1 MYMMYT
7 PLAQA
12 PSEDTYSI
20 NTDEQPESPVP
31 TPTLPGGSPP
41 LAQPSLPHTTP
52 PPLPQRFPIPQTGP
66 MVAPVPRSPSPP
78 SGSPGPSSPPQGQSA
93 PPLPQPVTP
102 SVGPLRVALVLRPP
116 AEEPSPQ
123 PSASGREQA
132 SQSPSSQ
139 ADSRQPGEAPPA
151 WYPGGGQ
158 APQSAQPSGTTLRGG
173 VQEKHGADPP
183 SYAPPVFVPPQGVSK
198 NVNRTP
204 PPTAPVGATFG
215 HGDYDGHGFD
225 IEIPDD
231 VPLNK
236 YKEGDLAAAGPQDRY
251 CTRFG
256 GYFEQK
262 WTPPSPGIPGS
273 PGVFRVTKLYVENNP
288 NPIAVNVRVSLL
300 KQ

>member
-236 YKEGDLAAAGPQDRY
+236 YLNFAPRFRFLDSAQPISPIFGLGGAVLSGCVQRFL
-251 CTRFG
+251 CTVRPRG
-256 GYFEQK
+256 
-262 WTPPSPGIPGS
+262 PGS
-273 PGVFRVTKLYVENNP
+273 HAAFLR
-288 NPIAVNVRVSLL
+288 RSR
-300 KQ
+300 